1 MPAARLHRKQVPA
14 PVDVATLRTRAQNM
28 VKSAFAEPRSVSR
41 IVADLG
47 RTQQLAELEK
57 VDIWFDHAVDRGKMK
72 PDPYVYSSL
81 VDAFSRNGDFARA
94 EKLLEKQRTHN
105 VLSVHSYTAILN
117 SYLTR
122 GYLARAESL
131 VKQMKKSGITPT
143 SVTYHSLLSNYA
155 ERGAIDKVETL
166 LQEMEGEG
174 HSPDEMTLGKL
185 MTVFSKTNNHALVE
199 RLAAK
204 LPSTTTTSGAVGA
217 ALWQARIHSALKLN
231 DVNNALALTERA
243 RDQGA
248 SLSPS
253 TYGHLVNGLARG
265 NMVKELDRAVEWA
278 LTGYQPPPVVTFI
291 SAITAYTRDGQP
303 DTALALLQR
312 LKERGVAL
320 TSDVYNPLIFDMA
333 TRGVVGKL
341 EALVQELYGSGLPFS
356 EVTYRVLL
364 KSFLLT
370 HDYKRAK
377 AVYGEIKQKGVPLHH
392 SFSEATLRLLVDTE
406 PRYHD

>member
-1 MPAARLHRKQVPA
+1 
-14 PVDVATLRTRAQNM
+14 M

-47 RTQQLAELEK
+47 RAQQLAELEK
-57 VDIWFDHAVDRGKMK
+57 VDLWFDHAVDRGKMK

-143 SVTYHSLLSNYA
+143 AVTYHSLLSNYA
-155 ERGAIDKVETL
+155 ERGAIDKVEAL
-166 LQEMEGEG
+166 LQEMESGG
-174 HSPDEMTLGKL
+174 HTPDEITLSKL

-204 LPSTTTTSGAVGA
+204 LPSGTTTSTGAAGA

-231 DVNNALALTERA
+231 DVAGALALTEKA
-243 RDQGA
+243 REQGA
-248 SLSPS
+248 SLSRS
-253 TYGHLVNGLARG
+253 TYGHLVNALARAS
-265 NMVKELDRAVEWA
+265 MVKELDRAVEWA
-278 LTGYQPPPVVTFI
+278 LTGYQAPPVVTFI
-291 SAITAYTRDGQP
+291 SAITAYTRDGQT
-303 DTALALLQR
+303 DKALALVQR
-312 LKERGVAL
+312 LKECGVPL
-320 TSDVYNPLIFDMA
+320 TSDVYNPLLFDLA

-341 EALVQELYGSGLPFS
+341 EAVLQELYGSGLPFS

-364 KSFLLT
+364 KCFLLT
-370 HDYKRAK
+370 HDHKRAK
-377 AVYGEIKQKGVPLHH
+377 AIYGEIKQKGVPLHH
-392 SFSEATLRLLVDTE
+392 SFSEATLRQLVDVE